1 MIFWYVLL
9 SVYILSVNFCSFL
22 IVTRQFEE
30 WESGDPTARKT
41 DGKLILAALL
51 GGAGTIYATMFA
63 LKYRLSNLLLMIFL
77 PVLTVLNIYCF
88 FLGFRGIY
96 MFF

>member
-1 MIFWYVLL
+1 MTLLYVILC
-9 SVYILSVNFCSFL
+9 VYILAVNFSSFFL
-22 IVTRQFEE
+22 VKRQYEE

-51 GGAGTIYATMFA
+51 GGAGTMYVTMFI
-63 LKYRLSNLLLMIFL
+63 LKYRLSNLLLMILL

-88 FLGFRGIY
+88 FLGFRSIY
-96 MFF
+96 LFF